1 MKKWKVT
8 FTFDNGTFIEDE
20 VDGTS
25 YTDAYVNT
33 MLKHPGADITELVRC

>member
-20 VDGTS
+20 IDGVT
-25 YTDAYVNT
+25 YTDAYVNM
-33 MLKHPGADITELVRC
+33 MLKHPSAIIADLREC